1 MQLRAIDTSK
11 FWYMLSSAIITLSSM
26 LLLALTFAP
35 TASAADPCSGRGFLG
50 LPTWYRGLTDS
61 NCNIRSPTRDDE
73 GMGNFVWRIV
83 LNVIEALM
91 MVVGY
96 ASVVMIIVGGFF
108 YMTAAGQPDK
118 IKSAKGTILNA
129 VIGLVI
135 ALSSVA
141 IVNVVAR
148 II

>member
-1 MQLRAIDTSK
+1 MLTKVILPVDRLRHYMATLAIVLGSML
-11 FWYMLSSAIITLSSM
+11 MLSLSY
-26 LLLALTFAP
+26 AP
-35 TASAADPCSGRGFLG
+35 SVAAGDCGGGFLG
-50 LPTWYRGLTDS
+50 LPPWYDGITDGSCQVNLTQDS
-61 NCNIRSPTRDDE
+61 GAVSNL
-73 GMGNFVWRIV
+73 VWRIA

-91 MVVGY
+91 MLVGY

-108 YMTAAGQPDK
+108 YMTATGQADK

-141 IVNVVAR
+141 IVNV
-148 II
+148 IQSMI